1 MGQMIDGV
9 MAPSVTYV
17 KTSEDGM
24 LQPVYKTNMEM
35 VAQQLAP
42 QAEAVALS
50 YAKEYKFK
58 IDNGE
63 LEKLAIEWSVTRG
76 SRSGR
81 VAWQFIQ
88 DLAGK
93 LKIKIN
99 Y

>member
-1 MGQMIDGV
+1 
-9 MAPSVTYV
+9 
-17 KTSEDGM
+17 
-24 LQPVYKTNMEM
+24 
-35 VAQQLAP
+35 
-42 QAEAVALS
+42 
-50 YAKEYKFK
+50 
-58 IDNGE
+58 
-63 LEKLAIEWSVTRG
+63 LAIEWSVTRG